1 MYEINHL
8 KRSKTV
14 KKGHL
19 LNREE
24 KKIQENARYDIIINL
39 FHCKISVVM
48 INVRHNTRR
57 KTIFHIS
64 MSNVELK
71 AVLSL

>member
-8 KRSKTV
+8 KWSKTV

-19 LNREE
+19 LNRGE

-48 INVRHNTRR
+48 INIRHNTRVILF
-57 KTIFHIS
+57 KK
-64 MSNVELK
+64 N
-71 AVLSL
+71 